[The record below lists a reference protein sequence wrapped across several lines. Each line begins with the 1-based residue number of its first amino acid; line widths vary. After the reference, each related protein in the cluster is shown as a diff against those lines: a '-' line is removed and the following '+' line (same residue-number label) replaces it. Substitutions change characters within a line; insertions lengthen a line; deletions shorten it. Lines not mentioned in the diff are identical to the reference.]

1 MTDMDLAARFEG
13 LVTAWN
19 DRDVDRIVAAFSPE
33 ARFHH
38 AATRRVAFG
47 REAVR
52 ADAEALLKAIPDLN
66 LEIRRTL
73 VARSVV
79 MCEWT
84 AHGTSRIAQPNSAH
98 AVERDGVLIADYD
111 GAGQVREFVRYATPT
126 FPLRLRATSLDG
138 STFRPPEAAEV
149 TGDSTEAQPC
159 RRGIDTPLKRT
170 TRKLVR

>member
-1 MTDMDLAARFEG
+1 MDLDARFEG

-52 ADAEALLKAIPDLN
+52 ADAEALLKAIPDLT

-84 AHGTSRIAQPNSAH
+84 AHGTSRIARANSSH

-111 GAGQVREFVRYATPT
+111 GAGRVREFVRYTTPNL
-126 FPLRLRATSLDG
+126 PLRLRATSFDG
-138 STFRPPEAAEV
+138 RLSGPMRPL
-149 TGDSTEAQPC
+149 
-159 RRGIDTPLKRT
+159 R
-170 TRKLVR
+170 